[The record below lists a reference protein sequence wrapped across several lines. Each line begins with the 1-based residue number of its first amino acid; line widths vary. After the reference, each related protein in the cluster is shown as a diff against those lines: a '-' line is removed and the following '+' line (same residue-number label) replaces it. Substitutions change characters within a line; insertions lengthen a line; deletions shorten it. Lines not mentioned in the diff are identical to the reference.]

1 MKVTNQ
7 YNHTMKRNLIS
18 CFYIGSL
25 AVLSVGCNQVKQM
38 HQSNEP
44 FSISGIYPH
53 LAVYNNEGE
62 CGIGAVVPWQNSL
75 WVITYGPHLPFG
87 SSDKLYEVS
96 EDLTLNPFSGSIG
109 GTPANRMIHAESN
122 QLFIGPYAI
131 DSSKNVRVIP
141 YEKMPGRHT
150 GLARH
155 LTNPKEK
162 IYLGTMEE
170 GFYEIDVNTLD
181 VKELYTDG
189 NVLRKQGKSKS
200 VEFSTLLPGYHGKGL
215 YSGQGVLV
223 YSNNGEEGQRAL
235 VDFRTESGS
244 LSEWDG
250 KDWTVIRRNQFVEVT
265 GPGGINGNPSD
276 SDPIWAT
283 GWDSKSVLLGV
294 RDNDKWSF
302 YRLPKVSNSYDGAHG
317 WNTEWP
323 RIRNVG
329 TAEKPD
335 YLMTMHG
342 LFWQFPE
349 TFSSLNSAGIRP
361 RSAYLKVIGD
371 FTRWNNQLV
380 FGCDDSAQKEFLN
393 KRSVKF
399 NLDGAG
405 QSHSNLWFTSTT
417 KPDELGVNTAVG
429 SVWYND
435 TLQANTT
442 SDPFLFSGWEYKS
455 VWLKNEGNQ
464 STKFSFMVDKDGR
477 SNWEEAG
484 SYDLKPNESMHVDLN
499 QVSSGE
505 WIKVKTSDPTIATVT
520 FTYVDKNERS
530 VNQSPRQFDGIASI
544 TNNEK
549 SIKGLLYALGDD
561 KRKLGVL
568 SGDDYYELD
577 EKMQL
582 TRVEDEVSSRKIKD
596 HFQIDHKGVTID
608 EGAIVVVDDKNN
620 RWRLPLGEELFND
633 RIQNKEARLCR
644 EVATERDLFHCGGTF
659 YELPAENAGGF
670 SKMRPISS
678 HKKDICDF
686 TSYRGMLLLTGIDPN
701 YTGSNKHIIYSEDK
715 NVAVWAGAIDDLW
728 EMGRPTG
735 KGGPWVNVDVQPQ
748 TPSDPYLI
756 ARYADK
762 SLQLSHKSSS
772 EISFIMEVD
781 PTGDGKWL
789 EYKRFIVKPNE
800 VLHFDFE
807 EGFEA
812 RWIRFIADKAA
823 NVKTWL
829 EYK

>member
-1 MKVTNQ
+1 MKVTKQ
-7 YNHTMKRNLIS
+7 YNQTMKRNIIS
-18 CFYIGSL
+18 CFSFGSL
-25 AVLSVGCNQVKQM
+25 LLASIGCTNVKQAQ
-38 HQSNEP
+38 QSNEP
-44 FSISGIYPH
+44 FMISGIYPH

-87 SSDKLYEVS
+87 SSDKLYEINK
-96 EDLTLNPFSGSIG
+96 DLSLKPFEGSVG

-131 DSSKNVRVIP
+131 DSMKEVRVIP

-155 LTNPKEK
+155 LTNPSEK

-189 NVLRKQGKSKS
+189 NVLRRQGKSKS
-200 VEFSTLLPGYHGKGL
+200 VEFSSLLPGYHGKGL
-215 YSGQGVLV
+215 YSGQGVMV

-235 VDFRTESGS
+235 EDFRTESGS

-250 KDWTVIRRNQFVEVT
+250 NEWKVIRRNQFVEVT
-265 GPGGINGNPSD
+265 GPGGINGNPSAD
-276 SDPIWAT
+276 DPIWAT
-283 GWDSKSVLLGV
+283 GWDCKSVLLGV
-294 RDNDKWSF
+294 RDKGAWSF

-329 TAEKPD
+329 TSQNPD

-342 LFWQFPE
+342 LFWRFPQ
-349 TFSSLNSAGIRP
+349 TFSSTNTAGIRP

-371 FTRWNNQLV
+371 FTRWNDQLV

-399 NLDGAG
+399 NLEGAG
-405 QSHSNLWFTSTT
+405 QSHSNLWFTTASM
-417 KPDELGVNTAVG
+417 PDELGVNTAVG

-435 TLQANTT
+435 TLSANTT
-442 SDPFLFSGWEYKS
+442 SDPFLFSGWDYKS
-455 VWLKNEGNQ
+455 AWLKNDGKN
-464 STKFSFMVDKDGR
+464 STSFSLMVDTDGKNTWQEVGR
-477 SNWEEAG
+477 
-484 SYDLKPNESMHVDLN
+484 YDLKPNESFNIDLN
-499 QVSSGE
+499 NVASGE
-505 WIKVKTSDPTIATVT
+505 WIKVVSSEPTIATVT
-520 FTYVDKNERS
+520 FTYVDKNERAA
-530 VNQSPRQFDGIASI
+530 NQASPMFEGIAS
-544 TNNEK
+544 TSSNEAA
-549 SIKGLLYALGDD
+549 INGLLYALGDD

-568 SGDDYYELD
+568 SGNDYYELD

-582 TRVEDEVSSRKIKD
+582 LRVDDEVNARKINE
-596 HFQIDHKGVTID
+596 HFQIAHKGVTVDNGSIL
-608 EGAIVVVDDKNN
+608 VVDDKNK
-620 RWRLPLGEELFND
+620 RWKLPLGDEFFNE
-633 RIQNKEARLCR
+633 RLLNRKARLCR

-678 HKKDICDF
+678 HNNDIHDF
-686 TSYRGMLLLTGIDPN
+686 ASYRGLLLLTGIDPG
-701 YTGSNKHIIYSEDK
+701 YRGDNKHIIFSDDK
-715 NVAVWAGAIDDLW
+715 KAAVWVGAIDDLW

-735 KGGPWVNVDVQPQ
+735 KGGPWVDVDVDANV
-748 TPSDPYLI
+748 PSDPYLI

-762 SLQLSHKSSS
+762 SLELSHKSSS
-772 EISFIMEVD
+772 DVSFIVEAD

-789 EYKRFIVKPNE
+789 TYKCFTVKPNE
-800 VLHFDFE
+800 VFRYDFE
-807 EGFEA
+807 DGFEA
-812 RWIRFIADKAA
+812 RWIRFVTDKAA